1 MNSGELRLILQRCG
15 YKFESETN
23 LEAMA
28 VLTKFI
34 YDSQPLVVTLVSGSV
49 ICLSHD
55 IDSLQC
61 HPSLVLQPVECWLP
75 LQGPPV
81 PS

>member
-1 MNSGELRLILQRCG
+1 M
-15 YKFESETN
+15 
-23 LEAMA
+23 
-28 VLTKFI
+28 LTKFI
-34 YDSQPLVVTLVSGSV
+34 YDSQPLVVTLVSGSI

-55 IDSLQC
+55 VDSLQC
-61 HPSLVLQPVECWLP
+61 HPSLVLQPVEFWLP